1 MTTMKKIKSTLFA
14 RLFMYFFIIVSIPL
28 ISLTIVST
36 TITKRKVIDGLKI
49 NLSTQTQIQKTNI
62 EELFEEYRHKAYLL
76 SKNEKIINILSNNNS
91 TTLDNN
97 QISEIYNI
105 LFSTMKGDTYLAE
118 AIITSLD
125 GEKRFSTH
133 PFPEEYDLRTNSKIL
148 DIASPLMYSK
158 PFTNTKIT
166 ANEGYS
172 NNNNVSLI
180 MLRYIF
186 DESSNPIG
194 YVIINVYEQSFKETN
209 NPLTL
214 ATSLL
219 VDTNSFVAAELDNS
233 GEFYTFNNYPGL
245 NSRGHEEFSEKT
257 IYNNN
262 YVLSMTQISSSSFY
276 IVNYIKDQ
284 TFNDNLQQI
293 LILSLTAIL
302 IGVLLSIF
310 IAYFLAKQ
318 ITHPI
323 KHLINNMRQVE
334 EGNLAISIEENS
346 IYELQE
352 LNDSFNNM
360 VIQIVNLLQKTKESQ
375 KRIYEAEKESLQ
387 SQINPHFLFNTL
399 NTIKSIAKLN
409 DQQDIYTIS
418 IKLGKLLRSSIYNN
432 ETNVKLEKSLEL
444 VQSYLTIQKLRFSDK
459 LEIEYDIDESLLQI
473 ETPKLIIQP
482 LVENAIIHGL
492 SPKMGKWFL
501 KLEIKKINNYIEIN
515 CIDNGIGFE
524 DTNKMSNI
532 ESFANTNHVGIYNVY
547 KRLKLEYNDNASLT
561 FKKRSVEGTI
571 ATIKIP
577 L

>member
-1 MTTMKKIKSTLFA
+1 
-14 RLFMYFFIIVSIPL
+14 MYFFIIVSIPL

-36 TITKRKVIDGLKI
+36 TITKKKVIDGLKI
-49 NLSTQTQIQKTNI
+49 NLSTQTQIQKNNI
-62 EELFEEYRHKAYLL
+62 EELFEEYRHKAYIL
-76 SKNEKIINILSNNNS
+76 SKNEKVIEILAQSNLES
-91 TTLDNN
+91 LDTNKV
-97 QISEIYNI
+97 SEIYNI

-158 PFTNTKIT
+158 PFTNTKIS

-180 MLRYIF
+180 MLRYVF
-186 DESSNPIG
+186 DENSKPIG
-194 YVIINVYEQSFKETN
+194 YVIINVYEQSFKEIN
-209 NPLTL
+209 NPLNL

-219 VDTNSFVAAELDNS
+219 VDSNSYVAAELDNS
-233 GEFYTFNNYPGL
+233 GEFYTFNNFPGL
-245 NSRGHEEFSEKT
+245 NSRGHEEFNEKT

-262 YVLSMTQISSSSFY
+262 YVLSMTQISNTSFY
-276 IVNYIKDQ
+276 VVNYIKDQ

-293 LILSLTAIL
+293 LILSLTAIF

-310 IAYFLAKQ
+310 ISYFLAKQ
-318 ITHPI
+318 ITQPI

-334 EGNLAISIEENS
+334 EGNLAISIEDNS

-409 DQQDIYTIS
+409 NQQDIYTIS

-444 VQSYLTIQKLRFSDK
+444 VQSYLTIQKLRFADK
-459 LEIEYDIDESLLQI
+459 LDIEYDIDESLLQI

-501 KLEIKKINNYIEIN
+501 KLEIKKINNYIVIN
-515 CIDNGIGFE
+515 CIDNGIGFY
-524 DTNKMSNI
+524 DTDKMTNI
-532 ESFANTNHVGIYNVY
+532 ESFANTKHVGIYNVY
-547 KRLKLEYNDNASLT
+547 KRLKLEYNDNATLY
-561 FKKRSVEGTI
+561 FKKRSDEGTI

>member
-1 MTTMKKIKSTLFA
+1 MK
-14 RLFMYFFIIVSIPL
+14 
-28 ISLTIVST
+28 
-36 TITKRKVIDGLKI
+36 
-49 NLSTQTQIQKTNI
+49 
-62 EELFEEYRHKAYLL
+62 
-76 SKNEKIINILSNNNS
+76 
-91 TTLDNN
+91 
-97 QISEIYNI
+97 
-105 LFSTMKGDTYLAE
+105 
-118 AIITSLD
+118 
-125 GEKRFSTH
+125 
-133 PFPEEYDLRTNSKIL
+133 
-148 DIASPLMYSK
+148 
-158 PFTNTKIT
+158 
-166 ANEGYS
+166 
-172 NNNNVSLI
+172 
-180 MLRYIF
+180 
-186 DESSNPIG
+186 
-194 YVIINVYEQSFKETN
+194 
-209 NPLTL
+209 
-214 ATSLL
+214 
-219 VDTNSFVAAELDNS
+219 
-233 GEFYTFNNYPGL
+233 
-245 NSRGHEEFSEKT
+245 
-257 IYNNN
+257 
-262 YVLSMTQISSSSFY
+262 
-276 IVNYIKDQ
+276 
-284 TFNDNLQQI
+284 
-293 LILSLTAIL
+293 
-302 IGVLLSIF
+302 
-310 IAYFLAKQ
+310 
-318 ITHPI
+318 
-323 KHLINNMRQVE
+323 QVE

-561 FKKRSVEGTI
+561 FKKRSVEGII
-571 ATIKIP
+571 ATLKIP